1 MSTTQAM
8 DALVYEG
15 PWKVGLRSAAQPVP
29 SSSQAL
35 VRVHATGICGTD
47 LGIISGAYPA
57 RPAVIL
63 GHEAAGTVVQ
73 VGEQVDDLA
82 VGDRVVID
90 PTYAC
95 GACRMCR
102 TGRGN
107 HCLHKPSTEAG
118 VSCDGAFAPYYCAEA
133 RSLHRLADSVGFD
146 EAVLVE
152 PLSCALTGVSRL
164 RLRPDL
170 IAVVIGGG
178 PMGVLCAYALSI
190 AGLQGAIVER
200 SEHRRV
206 ATVGAVPSG
215 FGVYESLAAA
225 IAAVGWQGT
234 CDVAVDTTGTQAQE
248 ALSVLAPGGQV
259 LAMGLGRGQAII
271 DPAQMANRSI
281 SLIGSIDSL
290 GTFAAAAH
298 LVTCGRVPA
307 PRILSA
313 SFPLADFKLALADL
327 GCDLDRQ
334 VRGVPSQALK
344 LVLHP

>member
-1 MSTTQAM
+1 
-8 DALVYEG
+8 
-15 PWKVGLRSAAQPVP
+15 
-29 SSSQAL
+29 
-35 VRVHATGICGTD
+35 
-47 LGIISGAYPA
+47 
-57 RPAVIL
+57 
-63 GHEAAGTVVQ
+63 
-73 VGEQVDDLA
+73 
-82 VGDRVVID
+82 
-90 PTYAC
+90 
-95 GACRMCR
+95 MCR
-102 TGRGN
+102 TGRAN
-107 HCLHKPSTEAG
+107 HCLYKSSTEAG

-133 RSLHRLADSVGFD
+133 RSLHRLADTVGFD

-215 FGVYESLAAA
+215 FSVHESLAGA
-225 IAAVGWQGT
+225 IVAVGWQGA
-234 CDVAVDTTGTQAQE
+234 CDVVVDTTGTQAQE

-259 LAMGLGRGQAII
+259 LAIGLGRGQATI
-271 DPAQMANRSI
+271 DPARMADRSI

-313 SFPLADFKLALADL
+313 SFPLADFKSALADL
-327 GCDLDRQ
+327 GCHLDRQ
-334 VRGVPSQALK
+334 VRGVPGRALK